1 MDKLNVLFYEAGALV
16 LLMIFNALIS
26 LIALFKA
33 YTVTRINQDTRK
45 LIALGIV
52 LMALMLVY
60 ILYVLVTVK

>member
-1 MDKLNVLFYEAGALV
+1 MDKLNVLFYGAGALA
-16 LLMIFNALIS
+16 LFMIYNGMIS

-33 YTVTRINQDTRK
+33 YTVTGINHHTRK

-52 LMALMLVY
+52 LMALQLVY

>member
-1 MDKLNVLFYEAGALV
+1 MDKLNVLFYGAGALV